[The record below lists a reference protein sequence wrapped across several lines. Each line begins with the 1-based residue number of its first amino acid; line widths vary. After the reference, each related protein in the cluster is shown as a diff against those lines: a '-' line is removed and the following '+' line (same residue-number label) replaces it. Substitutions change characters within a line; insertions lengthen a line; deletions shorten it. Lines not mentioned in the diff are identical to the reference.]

1 MEQRGRCGIRS
12 PADCRLFEFLNL
24 SRSCSRPGCKDLWP
38 LYPIRSCESG
48 RAVNLSFY
56 SGETLGSSPA
66 RLSIAGA
73 LNFVEGKRN
82 IVGVPLDANP
92 GQLMLFG

>member
-1 MEQRGRCGIRS
+1 MEQRGRRGIRS
-12 PADCRLFEFLNL
+12 PADYRLFEFWNL
-24 SRSCSRPGCKDLWP
+24 SRSCSRPGCKGLVATVP
-38 LYPIRSCESG
+38 NPQLRIC

-73 LNFVEGKRN
+73 LNFVEGST
-82 IVGVPLDANP
+82 
-92 GQLMLFG
+92 